1 MWDHKPCSGPGQT
14 AGEFKATTSLAA
26 AGTMPSL
33 WRAEADDSRH
43 PGCEAGFAQ
52 IGQDRDGAEL
62 ENIIIT
68 AFF

>member
-1 MWDHKPCSGPGQT
+1 
-14 AGEFKATTSLAA
+14 
-26 AGTMPSL
+26 MPSL

-43 PGCEAGFAQ
+43 PGCKAGFAQ

-62 ENIIIT
+62 ENIKIT

>member
-1 MWDHKPCSGPGQT
+1 M
-14 AGEFKATTSLAA
+14 ATTSLAA

-52 IGQDRDGAEL
+52 IGQDRDGAAL
-62 ENIIIT
+62 ENIKIT

>member
-1 MWDHKPCSGPGQT
+1 
-14 AGEFKATTSLAA
+14 
-26 AGTMPSL
+26 MPFLSH
-33 WRAEADDSRH
+33 AEAGDSRH

-62 ENIIIT
+62 ENIKIT